1 MESEREKEEVKGFP
15 TSEKGSR
22 ELNQKYKENFTEV
35 HSEIVLKEQARKNF
49 QPAGKR
55 AQRATGATADLP

>member
-15 TSEKGSR
+15 TSEKRPR

-35 HSEIVLKEQARKNF
+35 HSEIALKEQARKNF
-49 QPAGKR
+49 QPAGER